1 MRPDHLAL
9 WQKIE
14 AFELDDPHA
23 ALTFTDRLARE
34 NGWPLR
40 FALRAVQEYKRFMLL
55 LCVAEHPLTPSDQ
68 VDQVWHLH
76 LLYTHSYWE
85 EFCPQVLGR
94 TVHHG
99 PTRGGAQQREQ
110 FTDWYARTKA
120 LYQATFGHAPPADLW
135 PDGAERFGDIDFQR
149 VNLGRYWLLPK
160 LRFFRRFR

>member
-9 WQKIE
+9 WQNIE

-34 NGWPLR
+34 NGWTLR
-40 FALRAVQEYKRFMLL
+40 FSLRAVHEYKRFMLL
-55 LCVAEHPLTPSDQ
+55 LYLAEYPLTPSDQ

-76 LLYTHSYWE
+76 LLYTRSYWE
-85 EFCPQVLGR
+85 EFCPHVLGR
-94 TVHHG
+94 TIHHG
-99 PTRGGAQQREQ
+99 PTRGGARQQAQ

-120 LYQATFGHAPPADLW
+120 LYHATFGHPPPPDLW
-135 PDGAERFGDIDFQR
+135 PENTERFSDVNFRR

-160 LRFFRRFR
+160 FRFFRRF